1 MTNDGAHL
9 FRMKSN
15 CVVSGVPWWQEG
27 GVYSGHSGSGSVGT
41 VRLMAPDG
49 VDSLEVLRG
58 SVVRLDEFATRQ

>member
-1 MTNDGAHL
+1 MTHDGAHL

-15 CVVSGVPWWQEG
+15 CVVSGVPWWHEG
-27 GVYSGHSGSGSVGT
+27 GVYSGHSSSGSVGT